1 MCKTYDDDKIFL
13 MRVIFT
19 LILLLSVL
27 NLQNVFAENLN
38 TPDNK
43 EVASM
48 IQSQNIAFE
57 DCTKMFAVN
66 KEKLFYLTLGA
77 ISANNFSV
85 DEIQTSNGY
94 VIFSAA
100 NNKYLAIAEVDTS
113 GTMIQSNIKVV
124 SIEIW
129 EGSASACATKVSKA
143 AVFSFKVAIFIPN
156 GQPTSNI
163 DAIKRY
169 NQLIGVNITQI
180 SLKNMFDI

>member
-1 MCKTYDDDKIFL
+1 MCKTYEDDKIYL

-43 EVASM
+43 EVVSM

-100 NNKYLAIAEVDTS
+100 NNKYLATIAGIDSANSILKITPCNNVYFFPS
-113 GTMIQSNIKVV
+113 GI
-124 SIEIW
+124 
-129 EGSASACATKVSKA
+129 
-143 AVFSFKVAIFIPN
+143 
-156 GQPTSNI
+156 
-163 DAIKRY
+163 
-169 NQLIGVNITQI
+169 LI
-180 SLKNMFDI
+180 NMFKYIDINLHTEIK